1 LSTAVSAT
9 RRPAATRQRRRRTC
23 HLGILVSGRGSNM
36 LAIIRAIESGR
47 IEGADVS
54 VVISDRRDAMA
65 LEIARRHGIEAVW
78 VDPAA
83 AETRTEYDE
92 RLLSI
97 LRERR
102 VVPGDGLV
110 LLAGFMRLL
119 SPAFV
124 DAYRGRMM
132 NVHPALLPSFPGL
145 SAQERALEYGVKIA
159 GCTVHFV
166 VPEVDSGPI
175 ILQSAVEVAAD
186 DTPDSLAARILRQEH
201 RIYPLAVELFLEG
214 RLRVEGRKVTVLP
227 RQADGGRRRADGRGR
242 AR

>member
-1 LSTAVSAT
+1 MKREAW
-9 RRPAATRQRRRRTC
+9 C

-47 IEGADVS
+47 IKGADVS
-54 VVISDRRDAMA
+54 VVISDRRDARA
-65 LEIARRHGIEAVW
+65 LGIARDHGIEAVW

-102 VVPGDGLV
+102 VTPEDGLV

-119 SPAFV
+119 SPTFV
-124 DAYRGRMM
+124 DAYKGRMM

-145 SAQERALEYGVKIA
+145 RAQERALEYGVKIA

-166 VPEVDSGPI
+166 IPEVDSGPI

-201 RIYPLAVELFLEG
+201 RIYPLAVGLFLEG
-214 RLRVEGRKVTVLP
+214 RLKVEGRKVTVLP
-227 RQADGGRRRADGRGR
+227 RQVDRGSRRAEGRGGRRR
-242 AR
+242 